1 MNLAAG
7 AVSATSTDAING
19 SQLYSLSTSAST
31 GL

>member
-1 MNLAAG
+1 M
-7 AVSATSTDAING
+7 SATSTDAING